1 MLSRGKALV
10 NLALANTS
18 NQAAQRYTIQGHNIL
33 NEQDREIKNTT
44 QLTQDTEVHDT
55 RQYAAV
61 NVKLTHTDN
70 HHHDDEATLLS
81 NSATIPSVLESDEEM
96 DEYDLDDDVR
106 DPDWKHE
113 KNAKDNSDSNDED
126 VSGENNDISGKG
138 IDEVDH
144 EETVE
149 ANFHESQ
156 TSSASKRKRDRCSL
170 KQKNKKLR
178 MQGDAYLGVK
188 KNDQGVKTHCKER
201 AGRLLCPSG
210 CSKKCEKMSKMR
222 QCSLITDENRNAI
235 FEKFWKTMSWEEKK
249 MYVVSLV
256 EKAEVAQRTT
266 GGPSRRG
273 FSFKYHLWKNN
284 TRVVVCKNYLEPL
297 FASKSEVY
305 REYKAKCT
313 ENDKAPYH
321 KTGFTELFHELNLSL
336 YQPKKDQCDTCCG
349 YEAGSNVDE
358 ETYQEHLRRKT
369 EAQAAKAADKDL
381 ALNDPS
387 LKVVTMDLQ
396 SLLICPKLKAS
407 SLYYKM
413 KLSCHNFTIFY
424 LSNQKVMNYFWHES
438 EGELTVNCFASCVI
452 DYLNSINTN
461 VVKEVIIYSDGCT
474 YQNRNATLSNAILH
488 FCVKS
493 GLRIEQKYL
502 ERGHTQME
510 CDSVHSCVEQKIKK
524 KPIYIP
530 QNYVD
535 FIKEA
540 RLGTPYEIQ
549 YIDHTFF
556 KDFSGLNYYPSIRPG
571 SGPGSAVVTD
581 VRILKYLPEGML
593 QFKVHYSDNIFSD
606 IPRAR
611 STRSRDPDATDTVPR
626 LYESSIPIKKT
637 KYQHLQQLKSVL
649 PRDYHSFYD
658 LLPHTN

>member
-1 MLSRGKALV
+1 
-10 NLALANTS
+10 
-18 NQAAQRYTIQGHNIL
+18 
-33 NEQDREIKNTT
+33 
-44 QLTQDTEVHDT
+44 
-55 RQYAAV
+55 
-61 NVKLTHTDN
+61 
-70 HHHDDEATLLS
+70 
-81 NSATIPSVLESDEEM
+81 
-96 DEYDLDDDVR
+96 
-106 DPDWKHE
+106 
-113 KNAKDNSDSNDED
+113 
-126 VSGENNDISGKG
+126 
-138 IDEVDH
+138 
-144 EETVE
+144 
-149 ANFHESQ
+149 
-156 TSSASKRKRDRCSL
+156 
-170 KQKNKKLR
+170 

-249 MYVVSLV
+249 MYVVSIV

-273 FSFKYHLWKNN
+273 FSFRYHLRKNN
-284 TRVVVCKNYLEPL
+284 TRVVVCKNMFSSTLGISEKNIHNWITGATYGIPKSKPSSGNSKGNNERKESAREFLQALPTMPSHYCRSSSNKNYLEPL

-349 YEAGSNVDE
+349 YEAGNVDE

-369 EAQAAKAADKDL
+369 ETQAAKAADKDL
-381 ALNDPS
+381 AQNDPS

-413 KLSCHNFTIFY
+413 KLSCHNYTIFD

-438 EGELTVNCFASCVI
+438 EGELTANCFASCVI

-510 CDSVHSCVEQKIKK
+510 CDSVHSCVERKIKK

-581 VRILKYLPEGML
+581 VRILKYLPEGTL

>member
-1 MLSRGKALV
+1 
-10 NLALANTS
+10 
-18 NQAAQRYTIQGHNIL
+18 
-33 NEQDREIKNTT
+33 
-44 QLTQDTEVHDT
+44 
-55 RQYAAV
+55 
-61 NVKLTHTDN
+61 
-70 HHHDDEATLLS
+70 
-81 NSATIPSVLESDEEM
+81 
-96 DEYDLDDDVR
+96 
-106 DPDWKHE
+106 
-113 KNAKDNSDSNDED
+113 
-126 VSGENNDISGKG
+126 
-138 IDEVDH
+138 
-144 EETVE
+144 
-149 ANFHESQ
+149 
-156 TSSASKRKRDRCSL
+156 
-170 KQKNKKLR
+170 
-178 MQGDAYLGVK
+178 
-188 KNDQGVKTHCKER
+188 
-201 AGRLLCPSG
+201 
-210 CSKKCEKMSKMR
+210 MR
-222 QCSLITDENRNAI
+222 QCTLITDENRNAI

-273 FSFKYHLWKNN
+273 FSFRYHLWKNN
-284 TRVVVCKNYLEPL
+284 SRVVVCKNMFSSTLGISEKTIHNWITGATCGIPKSKPSSGNSKGNNERKESAREFLQALPTMPSHYCRSSSNKNYLQPL

-349 YEAGSNVDE
+349 YEGGNVDE

-381 ALNDPS
+381 AQNDPS
-387 LKVVTMDLQ
+387 LKVVTMDFQ

-413 KLSCHNFTIFY
+413 KLSCHNFTIFD

-438 EGELTVNCFASCVI
+438 EGELTANCFASCVI

-474 YQNRNATLSNAILH
+474 YQNRNAVLSNAILH

-493 GLRIEQKYL
+493 GLPIEQKYL

-510 CDSVHSCVEQKIKK
+510 CDSVHSCVERKIKK

-581 VRILKYLPEGML
+581 VRILKYLPEGTL

-611 STRSRDPDATDTVPR
+611 STRSRDPDAADTVPR